1 MKEVIERIDQAM
13 PPGSVLNVDLESFQN
28 IASALILA
36 RSFIQTQD
44 LDIRSLQAQLYFRRQ
59 YYNSRECND

>member
-28 IASALILA
+28 IASALVVA

-44 LDIRSLQAQLYFRRQ
+44 LEIRSLQAQLYFRRQ